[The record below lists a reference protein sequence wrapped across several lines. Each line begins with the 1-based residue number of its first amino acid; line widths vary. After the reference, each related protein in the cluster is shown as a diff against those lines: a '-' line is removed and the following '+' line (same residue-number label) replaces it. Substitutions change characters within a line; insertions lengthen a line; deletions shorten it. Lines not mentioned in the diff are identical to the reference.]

1 MQSPTLTSTDRS
13 PASVVVGLEAL
24 EERGLVVRVAD
35 GLVVRVADEVGAAA
49 TVEFPLL
56 VSLLE
61 RPNATI
67 PPITASTA
75 MTATAMIATFRP
87 VCEGLVWGGY

>member
-1 MQSPTLTSTDRS
+1 MQSPTLTSTDRL

-24 EERGLVVRVAD
+24 EERGLVVRVA
-35 GLVVRVADEVGAAA
+35 GEVGAAA